1 MLCLIFSVSFDL
13 LNMTITGVKK
23 VYKLFKF
30 VIVIDLHCVS
40 CFCGLFHVE
49 YHQNMCKKGFKN
61 CLSLLG
67 YERVYPS
74 LCKVADTPFHI
85 RGDIIQKYSYLWL
98 ISNLSVFLCLQ
109 HTPVVDGAGQPRPDT
124 CTTMTTLASLVL
136 ATVCGL
142 PLLILI
148 WILSRTS
155 SSSKRDSAADS
166 SSSHSG
172 TSTWRKKRNL
182 L

>member
-1 MLCLIFSVSFDL
+1 MLCLIFSVSFDM
-13 LNMTITGVKK
+13 LNMTRTGVKK

-40 CFCGLFHVE
+40 CFCGLLHVE

-61 CLSLLG
+61 CLSVLG

-98 ISNLSVFLCLQ
+98 ISNLSVFPVFAA
-109 HTPVVDGAGQPRPDT
+109 HTGSGRRWSAAAGHLHHDDHPGQSGAGHRLRTPTPHTHLDPVKDVI
-124 CTTMTTLASLVL
+124 LV
-136 ATVCGL
+136 
-142 PLLILI
+142 
-148 WILSRTS
+148 
-155 SSSKRDSAADS
+155 
-166 SSSHSG
+166 
-172 TSTWRKKRNL
+172 
-182 L
+182 